1 MKRIN
6 WVRDILLLICQ
17 LTYVPLPRRWY
28 SDTGRLPQAMRF
40 LPLLGLF
47 SGAVVYFSMR
57 LAIVMPP
64 TGGAAVLLGMHL
76 LAGGA
81 FLLRDLMSVA
91 SGIAQPAA
99 EELPAERPLFE
110 EDEVIEDNDT
120 EIAAQEKRFRVSRS
134 GLVWGL
140 VWLVGLFLIF
150 CFLLQRQPDEQLA
163 VLIAPVAS
171 RFLMAWLIFY
181 FPAHAPAR
189 LHRAMTRKHMLTAAV
204 LTVLIVLPF
213 SCPALYISFLPSIL
227 GVMLF
232 ATYRVHYLQ
241 ALDEASY
248 GAAAAWAELIFL
260 LSWLAVIRLF

>member
-1 MKRIN
+1 
-6 WVRDILLLICQ
+6 
-17 LTYVPLPRRWY
+17 
-28 SDTGRLPQAMRF
+28 
-40 LPLLGLF
+40 
-47 SGAVVYFSMR
+47 
-57 LAIVMPP
+57 
-64 TGGAAVLLGMHL
+64 
-76 LAGGA
+76 
-81 FLLRDLMSVA
+81 
-91 SGIAQPAA
+91 
-99 EELPAERPLFE
+99 
-110 EDEVIEDNDT
+110 
-120 EIAAQEKRFRVSRS
+120 
-134 GLVWGL
+134 
-140 VWLVGLFLIF
+140 
-150 CFLLQRQPDEQLA
+150 
-163 VLIAPVAS
+163 
-171 RFLMAWLIFY
+171 MAWLIFY